1 MSSGLLWNHILA
13 EFILSGGTR
22 YTEPELLMHY
32 QTERLTHVRK
42 QQEAQFADAPDMH
55 TLYAQID
62 VPVSAIV
69 KTMHDR
75 GVHIDVP
82 LLHNTREKLI
92 ATRHTLATRIRD
104 RLGDINPSSP
114 KQIGEALKNTLHIPL
129 KKTATGQYST
139 ANYELT
145 LLAKAYPVVQ
155 DILDYRAVDK
165 TITTYVDA
173 LLEKVDTEG
182 CIHPAYE
189 LTSAAT
195 GRLASSAPNIQSTP
209 VGPPYGDMIRSSF
222 TARPGMILIGFD
234 YSQQELRILAHLS
247 HDPKLS
253 DAFHTGI
260 DVHEATASWV
270 LKIPEGQ
277 VDGSTRS
284 IGKTLNF
291 GIIYGE
297 TPYGLARQ
305 LGKPVEECAHILKSY
320 YEAYSGIKRY
330 YDNLLTSAKMHGY
343 VETMCGR
350 RRGIPGLPYG
360 KPAKYLRPDQERVL
374 KNFPIQGS
382 AADMTKKA
390 MVSIVLNVLP
400 RYAEAH
406 MVMQIH
412 DELIF
417 EFPAKNTKRDVFI
430 HDVEQAMKVALPL
443 DVPVVVDHKVGESW
457 AQLK

>member
-1 MSSGLLWNHILA
+1 MQPWNHTLA
-13 EFILSGGTR
+13 AFILSGGTR
-22 YTEPELLMHY
+22 YTEQEFLAHY
-32 QTERLTHVRK
+32 EVDTLEKVQAV
-42 QQEAQFADAPDMH
+42 QQKEFMQVPDMYS
-55 TLYAQID
+55 LYTTID
-62 VPVSAIV
+62 LPVSHIV
-69 KTMHDR
+69 LAMHEY
-75 GVHIDVP
+75 GVHLDVAM
-82 LLHNTREKLI
+82 LQETRKTLVEKR
-92 ATRHTLATRIRD
+92 ATFAQRIRD
-104 RLGDINPSSP
+104 RLGNINPSSP
-114 KQIGEALKNTLHIPL
+114 KQIGDALSTICKVSL

-139 ANYELT
+139 TNYELT
-145 LLAKAYPVVQ
+145 QLAPTFPVAQ

-165 TITTYVDA
+165 VITTYVDA
-173 LLEKVDTEG
+173 LLDKVDASN
-182 CIHPAYE
+182 CIHPVYD

-195 GRLASSAPNIQSTP
+195 GRLASSNPNIQSTP
-209 VGPPYGDMIRSSF
+209 VGPPYGDMIRACF
-222 TARPGMILIGFD
+222 TARPEMVLIGFD

-277 VDGSTRS
+277 VDAAARS

-305 LGKPVEECAHILKSY
+305 LGKPVAECAHILKSY

-330 YDNLLTSAKMHGY
+330 YDNLLTSAKMHGSAT
-343 VETMCGR
+343 TMCGR

-360 KPAKYLRPDQERVL
+360 KPTKYLRPDQERVL

-390 MVSIVLNVLP
+390 MVSVAQDVLP
-400 RYAEAH
+400 RYADAH
-406 MVMQIH
+406 LVMQIH

-417 EFPAKNTKRDVFI
+417 EFPTKSTKRDAFI
-430 HDVEQAMKVALPL
+430 KDVEQAMKHALPL
-443 DVPVVVDHKVGESW
+443 DVPVVVDHKVGKNW